1 MNVVGGKVLKVCLAC
16 VASYWFDFGKVH
28 KVLFLVK
35 KKNIYK

>member
-28 KVLFLVK
+28 KVLFFGE
-35 KKNIYK
+35 KN